1 MSETVVMSADYDNRK
16 SASSEIT
23 KSVIDP
29 VPLLPQT
36 VRMVTHDDLLKTLQ
50 EWVSGGRVTQKEVAD
65 ELNIPPPRV
74 NEILR
79 QKRRIQPAEMPVLA
93 RFLELSAEPTSNVRK
108 IKRIGR
114 VPAGQLRQ
122 ALEEAEE
129 TLDVS
134 ADLPR
139 GVFALEVDGES
150 MNKLAPY
157 GADVIVDPND
167 KSLFS
172 GDLYVIGD
180 EKEGFTFKQF
190 LQDPARLVPLS
201 DDPSHPIVELGSAPI
216 TIIGRVVSLLIGA
229 NHLRKMARA
238 KD

>member
-1 MSETVVMSADYDNRK
+1 
-16 SASSEIT
+16 
-23 KSVIDP
+23 
-29 VPLLPQT
+29 
-36 VRMVTHDDLLKTLQ
+36 MVTHEELLHTLQ
-50 EWVSGGRVTQKEVAD
+50 QWISGGRVTQKEVAD
-65 ELNIPPPRV
+65 ELGIPPPRV
-74 NEILR
+74 SEILK

-93 RFLELSAEPTSNVRK
+93 RFLDLNPKPTSNVRR

-122 ALEEAEE
+122 ALADTED

-139 GVFALEVDGES
+139 DVFALEIDGES
-150 MNKLAPY
+150 MNRLAPF

-180 EKEGFTFKQF
+180 DEGGFTFKQF

-201 DDPSHPIVELGSAPI
+201 DDPAHVEIEVGAAPI
-216 TIIGRVVSLLIGA
+216 NIIGRVVSLSIGA
-229 NHLRKMARA
+229 SHLRKMARSLT
-238 KD
+238 

>member
-1 MSETVVMSADYDNRK
+1 MLEDYDNRNL
-16 SASSEIT
+16 SASENT

-29 VPLLPQT
+29 ALRFPQIVT
-36 VRMVTHDDLLKTLQ
+36 MITHDELLLALQ
-50 EWVSGGRVTQKEVAD
+50 QWVSGGRVTQREVAD
-65 ELNIPPPRV
+65 ELGIAPPRV
-74 NEILR
+74 NEILKR
-79 QKRRIQPAEMPVLA
+79 KRRIQPAEMPVLA
-93 RFLELSAEPTSNVRK
+93 RYLDLNPEPSSNVRR

-114 VPAGQLRQ
+114 VPAGQLRE
-122 ALEEAEE
+122 ALADAED

-139 GVFALEVDGES
+139 GVFALEIDGES
-150 MNKLAPY
+150 MNKLAPF

-180 EKEGFTFKQF
+180 EAGEFTFKQF

-201 DDPSHPIVELGSAPI
+201 DDPAHVIIEVGSAPI
-216 TIIGRVVSLLIGA
+216 NIIGRVVSLSIGA
-229 NHLRKMARA
+229 NHLRKMAKA
-238 KD
+238 SV